1 VPASMRLGRS
11 GHKGLGRRP
20 VFGGQA
26 AIVLT
31 DPDSLTHTARV
42 LSAHGLTL
50 PEHYVMCSAGYRV
63 TLPREAFVSH
73 AFAVTEG
80 DPRGHPARPELAAAL
95 RRLQRRG
102 LMSCLTAEALRADA
116 RRRAASRVPEVV
128 TEYRVG
134 HVDFTPKGYGVHRD
148 VIRAIHGDDFLARSD
163 AGCKLDLDAGR
174 FDVYAVSVDA
184 CRRLMDEIQAGG
196 DNYTGAEC
204 TRFVG
209 RDGPAA
215 ITAWRPNRFFVCEAG
230 YHGALRFISD
240 AAEPGVPANRAV
252 TRR

>member
-1 VPASMRLGRS
+1 M
-11 GHKGLGRRP
+11 
-20 VFGGQA
+20 
-26 AIVLT
+26 T
-31 DPDSLTHTARV
+31 DPHRRAQTAHV
-42 LSAHGLTL
+42 LSAHCLTL

-63 TLPREAFVSH
+63 TLPSEAFVSH

-102 LMSCLTAEALRADA
+102 LMSCLSAATLRADG

-128 TEYRVG
+128 TGHRAG
-134 HVDFTPKGYGVHRD
+134 HVDFTPKGYGAYRE
-148 VIRAIHGDDFLARSD
+148 VIRAIHRDDFLARSD
-163 AGCKLDLDAGR
+163 AGFNLDLAAGR
-174 FDVYAVSVDA
+174 FDVYAVSVDE

-196 DNYTGAEC
+196 DDYTGAEG
-204 TRFVG
+204 TRFVA

-215 ITAWRPNRFFVCEAG
+215 IAAWRPNRFFVREDG

-240 AAEPGVPANRAV
+240 AAEPGVPAYPLDTTGRGG
-252 TRR
+252 